1 MWLGSI
7 NIPKSEKTSEEL
19 VALQKQPTIK
29 TWFEEKLNMT
39 IVTSN
44 SSLYK
49 SSDMDYL
56 LQNLIFV
63 SLTVPTLQHDVREQ
77 IPIAEQDYRD
87 FKKGSA

>member
-1 MWLGSI
+1 MWLGSM
-7 NIPKSEKTSEEL
+7 NISKSEKSEEL
-19 VALQKQPTIK
+19 VTPQKQPTAK

-49 SSDMDYL
+49 SSDMDCL

-63 SLTVPTLQHDVREQ
+63 SLTVPTLQHDPHEQ
-77 IPIAEQDYRD
+77 IPITTEQDYRD
-87 FKKGSA
+87 FKKGTV